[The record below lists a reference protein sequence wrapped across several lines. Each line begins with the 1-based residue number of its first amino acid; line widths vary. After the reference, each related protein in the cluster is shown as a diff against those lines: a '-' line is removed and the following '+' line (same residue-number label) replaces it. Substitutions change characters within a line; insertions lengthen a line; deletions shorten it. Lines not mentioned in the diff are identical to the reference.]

1 MKQLFDAL
9 FLGTIAM
16 APKAA
21 IIIILFGCL
30 AAVGEQ
36 NGLSKA
42 AYTSVGA
49 FGLVLGIVA
58 VVYNVRAERK

>member
-1 MKQLFDAL
+1 MKRFFDAL

-21 IIIILFGCL
+21 VIIILFGCL
-30 AAVGEQ
+30 AAIGEQ

-58 VVYNVRAERK
+58 VIYNVQAEKK